1 MEEAVVETP
10 SKGQHAFA
18 STMGLILCVGVAFY
32 FGWLCHT
39 MYVGKQDKDAKAAEA
54 AAMAAAMA
62 ARPVTVESAV
72 ATLTPL
78 NPPQS
83 FMGHVEPIEA
93 TNIRAQVDGTIK
105 QVAFE
110 EGSMVKEGELLFEI
124 EPQVYEA
131 RVAQAKAALSKAK
144 AASENADRYYARIIK
159 VDKRAVT
166 EAEIDAA
173 YATMLEARAAIA
185 QCEADLAAAEINLGY
200 TKITAPISGRIGKSD
215 VKKGDYVA
223 PSMGTLARIVQTDPV
238 RIVFSVPDKAYLR
251 GARAIE
257 KTGKVE
263 AIRAQ
268 IKLADG
274 SIYPYDGKVDFMSNE
289 MNSATASLPVRYSF
303 ANPKQ
308 LLLANAYVTV
318 LLSEAEPKAVL
329 TVPANAVMA
338 NAAGDYLYVIENNK
352 ASRRNVTLG
361 NVQHGLVEILSG
373 LEEGEHVVT
382 EGAVNCNEGS
392 NLRVVNPVKE
402 TPVMEAPVA
411 ETAPVADAPAV
422 EEASVTDEAI
432 ADEPAL

>member
-1 MEEAVVETP
+1 MEEEVMQKSSTGKQAL
-10 SKGQHAFA
+10 A
-18 STMGLILCVGVAFY
+18 STMGLILSVGIAFY

-39 MYVGKQDKDAKAAEA
+39 MYIDNQDKDAKAKEA

-72 ATLTPL
+72 VTRMPL
-78 NPPQS
+78 NPPQN

-200 TKITAPISGRIGKSD
+200 TKITAPISGRIGKSE

-223 PSMGTLARIVQTDPV
+223 PAMGTLARIVQIDPV
-238 RIVFSVPDKAYLR
+238 RVVFSVPDKAYLQ

-274 SIYPYDGKVDFMSNE
+274 SIYPYDGKADFISNE

-303 ANPKQ
+303 ANPNQ

-318 LLSEAEPKAVL
+318 LLSEAEPKEVL
-329 TVPANAVMA
+329 TVPTNAVMA
-338 NAAGDYLYVIENNK
+338 NAAGDYLYVIRDNK
-352 ASRRNVTLG
+352 AERRNVTVG
-361 NVQHGLVEILSG
+361 NVQNGLVEILSG

-392 NLRVVNPVKE
+392 NLRVVNPVKHSP
-402 TPVMEAPVA
+402 TPEAPVK
-411 ETAPVADAPAV
+411 ETAPVAEEPV
-422 EEASVTDEAI
+422 EETPVTEEAI